1 MAIFIYAIAV
11 PLSYAIVLRR
21 SSNSPLTSFLRNDY
35 TPRARWWE
43 LVEVSK
49 KLLLT
54 GFLALL
60 EPGSSMQLFVAVA
73 TAIVIFALQLHV
85 SPFRRPSDSLLGIVS
100 EMSLA
105 FTLLGTLALRTSS
118 PVGDEDDSGLVVTVL
133 IIAAVAVA
141 LVAVLMLLADV
152 GNSMGRARWAAD
164 DSPVVAP
171 QIASG

>member
-21 SSNSPLTSFLRNDY
+21 SSNSPLTSFLKNDY

-54 GFLALL
+54 GFLALI
-60 EPGSSMQLFVAVA
+60 EPGSSMQLFAAVA
-73 TAIVIFALQLHV
+73 TANVVFALQLHV
-85 SPFRRPSDSLLGIVS
+85 SPFRRPSDSLLGMVS

-105 FTLLGTLALRTSS
+105 FTLLGTLALRTSN
-118 PVGDEDDSGLVVTVL
+118 PVGEDDSGLVVTVL
-133 IIAAVAVA
+133 IFAALAVAV
-141 LVAVLMLLADV
+141 VAVV
-152 GNSMGRARWAAD
+152 
-164 DSPVVAP
+164 
-171 QIASG
+171 I